1 MTITPLMPV
10 YPRSPVRPVRGEG
23 VYLYGEQGEKY
34 LDFAS
39 GIAVNLL
46 GHGHPHLTR
55 AIQEQAAT
63 LIHVSNLYGSPQGEA
78 LAQRLVDLTF
88 ADTVFF
94 TNSGAEAVEC
104 AIKTARRY
112 HHHHGRPEKHVLIS
126 FRNAFHG
133 RTIGTISATDQ
144 PKLRDG
150 FAPLLPGFT
159 VVDFDDLEAAAA
171 AVDGHTAGFL
181 VEPIQGEG
189 GIRPASEAFMT
200 GLRRISDEKD
210 LMLVLDE
217 VQCGVGRTGRLYA
230 YEHYGIEPDI
240 LATAKGI
247 GGGFPVGACLATEKA
262 AAGMV
267 VGTHGSTYGGNP
279 LAMAAC
285 EAVLDIVAT
294 PEFLANV
301 RTSGERLRGALEQM
315 IPNHDWLFDHV
326 RGLGLML
333 GLKLKSDSRAFV
345 NHARSHGILTA
356 AAGDNVVRLL
366 PPLTIEEHHIRECVE
381 KLSEAARAFKPAEAV
396 LEAAVGGRR
405 GYPPEGPARVSATC
419 TSVVEV
425 RRVCPAGAR
434 GSRYGGPAALWHQP

>member
-1 MTITPLMPV
+1 MAITPLLPV

-23 VYLYGEQGEKY
+23 AYLFGENGEKY

-112 HHHHGRPEKHVLIS
+112 HHHHGRTERNVLIT

-144 PKLRDG
+144 AKLREG

-159 VVDFDDLEAAAA
+159 VVEFDDLEAAEA
-171 AVDGHTAGFL
+171 AVGDDTAGFL
-181 VEPIQGEG
+181 LEPIQGEG
-189 GIRPASEAFMT
+189 GIRPASREFMR
-200 GLRRISDEKD
+200 GLRRICDEND

-217 VQCGVGRTGRLYA
+217 VQCGVARTGRLYA

-247 GGGFPVGACLATEKA
+247 GGGFPMGACLATEKA
-262 AAGMV
+262 AAGMTL
-267 VGTHGSTYGGNP
+267 GTHGSTFGGNP
-279 LAMAAC
+279 LAMAAGQ
-285 EAVLDIVAT
+285 AVLDVVAND
-294 PEFLANV
+294 EFLEQV
-301 RTSGERLRGALEQM
+301 TRIGERLRGALEQM
-315 IPNHDWLFDHV
+315 IPNHDHLFESV
-326 RGLGLML
+326 RGIGLML
-333 GLKLKSDSRAFV
+333 GVKMKTDSRAFV
-345 NHARSHGILTA
+345 TFLREHGLLTV
-356 AAGDNVVRLL
+356 AAGDNVMRVL
-366 PPLTIEEHHIRECVE
+366 PPLIIEEAHVAEFVE
-381 KLSEAARAFKPAEAV
+381 RLSEAARHYEVPQ
-396 LEAAVGGRR
+396 AA
-405 GYPPEGPARVSATC
+405 
-419 TSVVEV
+419 
-425 RRVCPAGAR
+425 
-434 GSRYGGPAALWHQP
+434 